1 MPQWTAFH
9 QSDQCHSLGMT
20 SGGIVVLFVLLGVTA
35 LSVTTLVVAVRGG
48 RGPADPP
55 ASHARTDPGGFPV
68 LSEPRGL
75 LPRHPPQ
82 PRRPR
87 GPRSSRPLAARAAAA
102 IQTARERRTARPM
115 SPGAGARPLPSTGRS
130 STRLP

>member
-1 MPQWTAFH
+1 
-9 QSDQCHSLGMT
+9 MT
-20 SGGIVVLFVLLGVTA
+20 SGGVVVLFVLLGITA
-35 LSVTTLVVAVRGG
+35 LSVTTLGIAVRGG

-55 ASHARTDPGGFPV
+55 ASHARVDPGGFPV

-82 PRRPR
+82 PRHPR
-87 GPRSSRPLAARAAAA
+87 GPRRSRPLAARAAAA
-102 IQTARERRTARPM
+102 IQTARERRTARPT
-115 SPGAGARPLPSTGRS
+115 SPGAGARPLPSTDRS